1 MLTPPRLGR
10 FANFFGCFLTGYNN
24 SEAMRATLQRPASF
38 LSGCS
43 FPSGCSL
50 PSRYN
55 TKRGNSREP
64 PSSSRKRSFA
74 INKTL
79 AVSLVLYPHR
89 TKMELLFSALHRAS
103 TKTFNPTPHA
113 PTVPCTTPCRA
124 RPHTRPLTPCQ
135 RAGARPPSSSPR
147 STVCVC
153 VSVCESKR

>member
-24 SEAMRATLQRPASF
+24 SEALRATLQRPASF

-74 INKTL
+74 INKTPAL
-79 AVSLVLYPHR
+79 SLVFLPPSYKDGVTFLCTQQHSLHKNVQSPTHR
-89 TKMELLFSALHRAS
+89 TNRAVHNALPS
-103 TKTFNPTPHA
+103 TPTH
-113 PTVPCTTPCRA
+113 TPA
-124 RPHTRPLTPCQ
+124 HTMPK
-135 RAGARPPSSSPR
+135 GGRPPSILLAEKYCVR
-147 STVCVC
+147 VCVC
-153 VSVCESKR
+153 V